1 MKTQIIS
8 SVIALLA
15 MCITGTAQTTPAQP
29 PQAKV
34 VYGTG
39 TFNTAKSNSNDLE
52 KKEYR
57 FKKNSGKLL
66 VNSNAISAEG
76 YDGNEVVVT
85 TWAERTEQDE
95 RAAGLQ
101 GINSSGLKDNTGV
114 GLQLT
119 EANDGTTVLSVVNYQ
134 KLDSVH
140 LRLPKRI
147 ALSIKSPSS
156 WTEGTIALK
165 DLLSEIEVSNTFGDV
180 KLQQVTGPMTI
191 KTVHGNIEAV
201 LDKPVKGPV
210 SLVSTLGFI
219 DVAIPKS
226 TPANLELR
234 TTLGEIFAAEELN
247 IDLKPTTKQKDPTI
261 VLAKT
266 KTYVNTDSL
275 RNKISIDLQSEGLSD
290 SIGNV
295 IEQAMESAN
304 VALESAFSEL
314 PQSFTISGASSNRIQ
329 GTING
334 GGENINLRTTHGK
347 IYLRT
352 TSK

>member
-15 MCITGTAQTTPAQP
+15 MCTWATAQTQPKRPPAAVFGEDALNP
-29 PQAKV
+29 
-34 VYGTG
+34 
-39 TFNTAKSNSNDLE
+39 AKSNNTNRE
-52 KKEYR
+52 RKEYR

-66 VNSNAISAEG
+66 VNANAISVEG

-85 TWAERTEQDE
+85 TWAERSEQDE

-119 EANDGTTVLSVVNYQ
+119 ESDGIAILSVVNRQ

-140 LRLPKRI
+140 LRLPNRI
-147 ALSIKSPSS
+147 ALAIKAPSS
-156 WTEGTIALK
+156 WVEGGITLK
-165 DLLSEIEVSNTFGDV
+165 DLLSDIEVSSTFGDI
-180 KLQQVTGPMTI
+180 KLQRVTGPMTI

-210 SLVSTLGFI
+210 SLISTLGFI

-247 IDLKPTTKQKDPTI
+247 IDLKPATKQKDHTI
-261 VLAKT
+261 VLSKT

-275 RNKISIDLQSEGLSD
+275 RNKISIDLQSEGLLD
-290 SIGNV
+290 SIGTV
-295 IEQAMESAN
+295 VEQAMESAN

-314 PQSFTISGASSNRIQ
+314 PQSFTISGSSNRIQ

>member
-15 MCITGTAQTTPAQP
+15 MCTWGTAQTQPKRP
-29 PQAKV
+29 PQAV
-34 VYGTG
+34 FGEDA
-39 TFNTAKSNSNDLE
+39 FNSARSNNTNRE

-66 VNSNAISAEG
+66 VNASSVSVEG
-76 YDGNEVVVT
+76 YDGNEVIVS
-85 TWAERTEQDE
+85 TWVERSEQDE

-119 EANDGTTVLSVVNYQ
+119 ESDGIAILSVVNRQ
-134 KLDSVH
+134 KLDSIH
-140 LRLPKRI
+140 LRLPNKI
-147 ALSIKSPSS
+147 SLAVKSLSS
-156 WTEGTIALK
+156 WTEGTITLK

-234 TTLGEIFAAEELN
+234 TTMGEIFAAEELN
-247 IDLKPTTKQKDPTI
+247 IDLKPTTKQKDATI

-275 RNKISIDLQSEGLSD
+275 RNKMSIDLQSEGLSD
-290 SIGNV
+290 SIGTV

-304 VALESAFSEL
+304 VAMESAFSEL
-314 PQSFTISGASSNRIQ
+314 PQSFTISGSSSNRIQ